1 MEEDIVVPVKLIDTY
16 KRRKES
22 NDKLFQNLNGC
33 HKNIK
38 LTLEENPKK
47 FLHTEIIRRSNTIS
61 TQMFAK
67 LTKLSVH

>member
-1 MEEDIVVPVKLIDTY
+1 MEEDIVVPAKSTDTY
-16 KRRKES
+16 KHRKES

-47 FLHTEIIRRSNTIS
+47 FLHTEINRKNNTIS

-67 LTKLSVH
+67 LTKFSVH